1 MPHCPPPAPITL
13 RLTSL
18 ADTEH
23 FARRLVHCL
32 HNEPSLRTLLLRG
45 PLGSGKT
52 TLTRA
57 LVQQLTG
64 AAQAEVSSPSF
75 TVCNHYPTTPPVLH
89 CDLYRVGA
97 QLPEELFEAWEC
109 EGPHKPVVIIE
120 WAEHIPPHELPQ
132 EYLDIH
138 LQPCQEIRSV
148 TVESHGTRA
157 RCASQ
162 HLTQG
167 RCLTGV
173 HPLPA
178 QTS

>member
-1 MPHCPPPAPITL
+1 MPPDPPIHL

-18 ADTEH
+18 TDTEN
-23 FARRLVHCL
+23 FARQLAHCL
-32 HNEPSLRTLLLRG
+32 HSEPTLRTLLLRG

-57 LVQQLTG
+57 LVQQLAG
-64 AAQAEVSSPSF
+64 ADQAEVSSPSF

-97 QLPEELFEAWEC
+97 QIPDEVYDAWES
-109 EGPHKPVVIIE
+109 EGPNSPVLIIE
-120 WAEHIPPHELPQ
+120 WAEFIPPHELPQ

-148 TVESHGTRA
+148 TVEPHGLRA

-162 HLTQG
+162 HLTKDF
-167 RCLTGV
+167 
-173 HPLPA
+173 A
-178 QTS
+178 